1 MPIRPIL
8 ALVLSLAALGLSACG
23 DNEPDAPLP
32 AEDLGQAPG
41 GGSTM
46 AAPAEQP
53 APTGDAP
60 TNLKVDIR
68 NFDYM
73 PDPVRVKSGGTVT
86 WKNFDSSEHTSEADP
101 DQSADFDTDVIEEN
115 RSKKLTFDT
124 PGRFAY
130 FCDFHPT
137 MTATVEVV
145 E

>member
-1 MPIRPIL
+1 MPVRPTL
-8 ALVLSLAALGLSACG
+8 ALALSLAALSLTACG
-23 DNEPDAPLP
+23 ENEPDAPLSP
-32 AEDLGQAPG
+32 EDLGQAPAG
-41 GGSTM
+41 
-46 AAPAEQP
+46 AKPAPAEQAP
-53 APTGDAP
+53 PTGDAP
-60 TNLKVDIR
+60 TSVKVDIR

-73 PDPVRVKSGGTVT
+73 PDPVRVKSGGTIT
-86 WKNFDSSEHTSEADP
+86 WKNFDSSEHTSEAEP
-101 DQSADFDTDVIEEN
+101 DQAADFDTDVIEEN